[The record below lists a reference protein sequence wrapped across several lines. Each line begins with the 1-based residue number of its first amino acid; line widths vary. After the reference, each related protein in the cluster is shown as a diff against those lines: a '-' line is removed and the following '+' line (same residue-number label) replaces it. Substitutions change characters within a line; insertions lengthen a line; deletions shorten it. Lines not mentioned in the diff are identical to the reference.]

1 MRHELPLPLPVLAA
15 EADDM
20 TGPSGDAC
28 RAGAAP
34 GGEKKKEKPKGRKA
48 HGVRQPGRP
57 TGPNPTSGER
67 SATRTTHS
75 WPILALPSF
84 LLSRGSVLCHI
95 AVAVAG
101 RPPVGS
107 TRRAPPRLVL
117 PFTCGE
123 GMRQNGACNKCG
135 NRDAGFYLGLG
146 VAFHKTKAAKI
157 FLLTYCALDDVASCK
172 QEKQELSISATTGR
186 GSHLSARGERECIHA
201 MHAWRGRTFM

>member
-67 SATRTTHS
+67 SATRTTHE
-75 WPILALPSF
+75 LAHPGPAFLFVVPRERTLP
-84 LLSRGSVLCHI
+84 H
-95 AVAVAG
+95 
-101 RPPVGS
+101 
-107 TRRAPPRLVL
+107 RRR
-117 PFTCGE
+117 
-123 GMRQNGACNKCG
+123 R
-135 NRDAGFYLGLG
+135 RR
-146 VAFHKTKAAKI
+146 
-157 FLLTYCALDDVASCK
+157 S
-172 QEKQELSISATTGR
+172 TTGR
-186 GSHLSARGERECIHA
+186 QHSSPAAVL
-201 MHAWRGRTFM
+201 TF